1 MVLIFKDP
9 IFWWVGGGVFS
20 ADIITLSCCN
30 IVCLPECDSGL
41 QNLIMTCDMNFFFF
55 NLKTLKILQIRTIH
69 VENSFFFFDNKRQGP
84 SSLMHFFLTCIQA
97 ARSKWMHGDL

>member
-9 IFWWVGGGVFS
+9 IFWWGGGGVFS

-55 NLKTLKILQIRTIH
+55 QS
-69 VENSFFFFDNKRQGP
+69 ENPKNITNKDYSCRKQFFF
-84 SSLMHFFLTCIQA
+84 SLIIKG
-97 ARSKWMHGDL
+97 RDLHL